1 MNSFGGEKSVLM
13 DEIARRQRKLIPLNI
28 VVAIIA
34 LVAAVSLLFAPI
46 VSVDAVGL
54 GDYITEMMNE
64 QSSGGDSSEEGP
76 TIDTAKIVSTVTSN
90 MGNVSLTTM
99 SLATLA
105 FSDDLTETLKDY
117 VSEIGS
123 ETLKKSE
130 KELITDVAVPMMIEM
145 MEEESGEEAPD
156 NIKNMDADAIY
167 DKAKALETASAGE
180 VDETISALAEEL
192 QNQLGED
199 YISDENLA
207 DLESAIRTVYDDTV
221 AATDG
226 TFTIESCICV
236 FASKSLQESGE
247 ITQTFTSYADLI
259 DYFMDSALSSG
270 SGSAEATAK
279 AASENSGGSGSD
291 SGSSSELDDTIAQVE
306 PILKIVAIAL
316 LFFTAVWLILFLFA
330 FLHLFAKNKRFTMWY
345 VKLFGFLPCLI
356 FGVAPL
362 VAGAIVPGMEGG
374 AEIAGILGMISTMT
388 WISGACYI
396 LLWIISI
403 FWAFPIKRKIRA
415 YNKQLK
421 AM

>member
-54 GDYITEMMNE
+54 GDYITEMMGE
-64 QSSGGDSSEEGP
+64 QTSGGDSSEEGP

-123 ETLKKSE
+123 EALKKSE

-145 MEEESGEEAPD
+145 MEEESGTQAPD

-180 VDETISALAEEL
+180 VDETISALAEEV
-192 QNQLGED
+192 QNQ
-199 YISDENLA
+199 
-207 DLESAIRTVYDDTV
+207 RR
-221 AATDG
+221 
-226 TFTIESCICV
+226 
-236 FASKSLQESGE
+236 K
-247 ITQTFTSYADLI
+247 
-259 DYFMDSALSSG
+259 LSR
-270 SGSAEATAK
+270 
-279 AASENSGGSGSD
+279 
-291 SGSSSELDDTIAQVE
+291 
-306 PILKIVAIAL
+306 P
-316 LFFTAVWLILFLFA
+316 
-330 FLHLFAKNKRFTMWY
+330 
-345 VKLFGFLPCLI
+345 
-356 FGVAPL
+356 
-362 VAGAIVPGMEGG
+362 
-374 AEIAGILGMISTMT
+374 
-388 WISGACYI
+388 
-396 LLWIISI
+396 
-403 FWAFPIKRKIRA
+403 
-415 YNKQLK
+415 
-421 AM
+421 

>member
-54 GDYITEMMNE
+54 GDYITEMMGE

-99 SLATLA
+99 SLTTLA
-105 FSDDLTETLKDY
+105 FSDDLTETLKGY

-130 KELITDVAVPMMIEM
+130 KELITDVAVPMMVEM

-207 DLESAIRTVYDDTV
+207 DLESSIRTVYDDTV

-259 DYFMDSALSSG
+259 DYFMD
-270 SGSAEATAK
+270 
-279 AASENSGGSGSD
+279 
-291 SGSSSELDDTIAQVE
+291 SSSELDDTIAQVE

>member
-54 GDYITEMMNE
+54 GDYITEMMGE

-99 SLATLA
+99 SLATIA

-130 KELITDVAVPMMIEM
+130 KELITDVAVPMMVEM

-207 DLESAIRTVYDDTV
+207 DLESSIRKIYDDTV
-221 AATDG
+221 EATDG

-259 DYFMDSALSSG
+259 DYFMDS
-270 SGSAEATAK
+270 
-279 AASENSGGSGSD
+279 
-291 SGSSSELDDTIAQVE
+291 SSELDDTIAQVE
-306 PILKIVAIAL
+306 PILKIVAIAI

>member
-54 GDYITEMMNE
+54 GDYITEMMGE

-123 ETLKKSE
+123 EALKKSE
-130 KELITDVAVPMMIEM
+130 KELITDVAVPMMVEM

-207 DLESAIRTVYDDTV
+207 DLESSIRTVYDDTV

-259 DYFMDSALSSG
+259 DYFMD
-270 SGSAEATAK
+270 
-279 AASENSGGSGSD
+279 
-291 SGSSSELDDTIAQVE
+291 SSSELDDTIAQVE

-374 AEIAGILGMISTMT
+374 AEIAGILGMISSMT

>member
-54 GDYITEMMNE
+54 GDYITEMMGE

-130 KELITDVAVPMMIEM
+130 KELITDVAVPMMVEM
-145 MEEESGEEAPD
+145 MEEERGEEAPD

-167 DKAKALETASAGE
+167 DNAKALETASADE

-247 ITQTFTSYADLI
+247 ITQT
-259 DYFMDSALSSG
+259 
-270 SGSAEATAK
+270 
-279 AASENSGGSGSD
+279 
-291 SGSSSELDDTIAQVE
+291 LDDTIAQVE

>member
-130 KELITDVAVPMMIEM
+130 KELITDVAVPMMVEM

-207 DLESAIRTVYDDTV
+207 DLESSIRTVYDDTV

-270 SGSAEATAK
+270 SG
-279 AASENSGGSGSD
+279 GGTD
-291 SGSSSELDDTIAQVE
+291 SSSELDDTIAQVE

>member
-54 GDYITEMMNE
+54 GDYITEMMSE
-64 QSSGGDSSEEGP
+64 QSSGEDSSAEGP

-130 KELITDVAVPMMIEM
+130 KELITDVAVPMMVEM

-207 DLESAIRTVYDDTV
+207 DLESSIRTVYDDTV

-270 SGSAEATAK
+270 SGS
-279 AASENSGGSGSD
+279 D
-291 SGSSSELDDTIAQVE
+291 SSSELDDTIAQVE

-396 LLWIISI
+396 LLWVISI

>member
-54 GDYITEMMNE
+54 GDYITEMMGE

-130 KELITDVAVPMMIEM
+130 KELITDVAVPMMVEM
-145 MEEESGEEAPD
+145 MEEERGEEAPD

-247 ITQTFTSYADLI
+247 ITQT
-259 DYFMDSALSSG
+259 
-270 SGSAEATAK
+270 
-279 AASENSGGSGSD
+279 
-291 SGSSSELDDTIAQVE
+291 LDDTIAQVE

>member
-54 GDYITEMMNE
+54 GDYITEMMGE
-64 QSSGGDSSEEGP
+64 QTSGEDSSAEGP
-76 TIDTAKIVSTVTSN
+76 TIDTAKIVSIVTSN

-123 ETLKKSE
+123 EALKKSE

-207 DLESAIRTVYDDTV
+207 DLESSIRTVYDDTV

-259 DYFMDSALSSG
+259 DYFMD
-270 SGSAEATAK
+270 
-279 AASENSGGSGSD
+279 
-291 SGSSSELDDTIAQVE
+291 SSSELDDTIAQVE

>member
-130 KELITDVAVPMMIEM
+130 KELITDVAVPMMVEM

-207 DLESAIRTVYDDTV
+207 DLESSIRKIYDDTV
-221 AATDG
+221 EATDG

-236 FASKSLQESGE
+236 FVSKSLQESGE

-270 SGSAEATAK
+270 SG
-279 AASENSGGSGSD
+279 GGTD
-291 SGSSSELDDTIAQVE
+291 SSSELDDTIAQVE

>member
-130 KELITDVAVPMMIEM
+130 KELITDVAVPMMVEM

-207 DLESAIRTVYDDTV
+207 DLESSIRTVYDETV

-259 DYFMDSALSSG
+259 DYFMD
-270 SGSAEATAK
+270 
-279 AASENSGGSGSD
+279 
-291 SGSSSELDDTIAQVE
+291 SSSELDDTIAQVE

>member
-54 GDYITEMMNE
+54 GDYITEMMGE
-64 QSSGGDSSEEGP
+64 QSSGSDSSEEGP

-130 KELITDVAVPMMIEM
+130 KELITDVAVPMMVEM

-167 DKAKALETASAGE
+167 DNAKALETASADE

-207 DLESAIRTVYDDTV
+207 DLESSIRTVYDDTV

-259 DYFMDSALSSG
+259 DYFMDS
-270 SGSAEATAK
+270 
-279 AASENSGGSGSD
+279 
-291 SGSSSELDDTIAQVE
+291 SSELDDAIAQVE

>member
-54 GDYITEMMNE
+54 GDYITEMMGE
-64 QSSGGDSSEEGP
+64 QTAGGDSSEEGP

-130 KELITDVAVPMMIEM
+130 KELITDVAVPMMVEM

-167 DKAKALETASAGE
+167 DKAKTLETASAGE

-207 DLESAIRTVYDDTV
+207 DLESSIRTVYDDTV

-270 SGSAEATAK
+270 SG
-279 AASENSGGSGSD
+279 GGTD
-291 SGSSSELDDTIAQVE
+291 SSSELDDTIAQVE

>member
-54 GDYITEMMNE
+54 GDYITEMMDE
-64 QSSGGDSSEEGP
+64 QTSGEDSSAEGP

-130 KELITDVAVPMMIEM
+130 KELITDVAVPMMVEM

-207 DLESAIRTVYDDTV
+207 DLESSIRTVYDDTV

-270 SGSAEATAK
+270 SGS
-279 AASENSGGSGSD
+279 D
-291 SGSSSELDDTIAQVE
+291 SSSELDDTIAQVE

>member
-54 GDYITEMMNE
+54 GDYITEMMGE

-90 MGNVSLTTM
+90 MDNVSLTTM

-145 MEEESGEEAPD
+145 MEEESGTQAPD

-207 DLESAIRTVYDDTV
+207 DLESSIRKIYDDTV
-221 AATDG
+221 EATDG

-259 DYFMDSALSSG
+259 DYFMD
-270 SGSAEATAK
+270 
-279 AASENSGGSGSD
+279 
-291 SGSSSELDDTIAQVE
+291 SSSELDDTIAQVE

>member
-1 MNSFGGEKSVLM
+1 MNNFGGEKSVLM

-130 KELITDVAVPMMIEM
+130 KELITDVAVPVMIEM
-145 MEEESGEEAPD
+145 MEEESGTQAPD

-207 DLESAIRTVYDDTV
+207 DLESSIRKIYDDTV
-221 AATDG
+221 EATDG

-259 DYFMDSALSSG
+259 DYFMDSALSS
-270 SGSAEATAK
+270 E
-279 AASENSGGSGSD
+279 SGGGTD
-291 SGSSSELDDTIAQVE
+291 SSSELDDTIAQVE

>member
-54 GDYITEMMNE
+54 GDYITEMMDE
-64 QSSGGDSSEEGP
+64 QTSGEDSSAEGP

-130 KELITDVAVPMMIEM
+130 KELITDVAVPMMVEM

-207 DLESAIRTVYDDTV
+207 DLESSIRKIYDDTV
-221 AATDG
+221 EATDG

-247 ITQTFTSYADLI
+247 ITQT
-259 DYFMDSALSSG
+259 
-270 SGSAEATAK
+270 
-279 AASENSGGSGSD
+279 
-291 SGSSSELDDTIAQVE
+291 LDDTIAQVE

>member
-54 GDYITEMMNE
+54 GDYITEMMDE
-64 QSSGGDSSEEGP
+64 QTSGEDSSAEGP

-130 KELITDVAVPMMIEM
+130 KELITDVAVPMMVEM

-207 DLESAIRTVYDDTV
+207 DLESSIRTVYDDTV

-259 DYFMDSALSSG
+259 DYFMD
-270 SGSAEATAK
+270 
-279 AASENSGGSGSD
+279 
-291 SGSSSELDDTIAQVE
+291 SSSELDDTIAQVE

-362 VAGAIVPGMEGG
+362 VAGAIVPGMDGG

>member
-54 GDYITEMMNE
+54 GDYITEMMGE
-64 QSSGGDSSEEGP
+64 QTSGEDSSAEGP

-130 KELITDVAVPMMIEM
+130 KELITDVAVPMMVEM

-207 DLESAIRTVYDDTV
+207 DLESSIRKIYDDTV
-221 AATDG
+221 EATDG

-270 SGSAEATAK
+270 S
-279 AASENSGGSGSD
+279 GSGSD

-345 VKLFGFLPCLI
+345 AKLFGFLPCLI

>member
-1 MNSFGGEKSVLM
+1 MNSFSGEKSVLM

-54 GDYITEMMNE
+54 GDYITEMMGE

-130 KELITDVAVPMMIEM
+130 KELITDVAVPMMVEM

-207 DLESAIRTVYDDTV
+207 DLESSIRKIYDDTV
-221 AATDG
+221 EATDG

-270 SGSAEATAK
+270 S
-279 AASENSGGSGSD
+279 GSGSD

-362 VAGAIVPGMEGG
+362 VAGAIVPGMDGG

>member
-105 FSDDLTETLKDY
+105 FSDDLTETLKGY

-130 KELITDVAVPMMIEM
+130 KELITDVAVPMMVEM

-207 DLESAIRTVYDDTV
+207 DLESSIRTVYDDTV

-259 DYFMDSALSSG
+259 DYFMDSY
-270 SGSAEATAK
+270 
-279 AASENSGGSGSD
+279 
-291 SGSSSELDDTIAQVE
+291 SELDDTIAQVE

-362 VAGAIVPGMEGG
+362 VAGAIIPGMEGG

>member
-1 MNSFGGEKSVLM
+1 MNNFGGEKSVLM

-54 GDYITEMMNE
+54 GDYITEMMGE

-90 MGNVSLTTM
+90 MDNVSLTTM

-123 ETLKKSE
+123 EALKKSE

-145 MEEESGEEAPD
+145 MEEESGTQAPD

-207 DLESAIRTVYDDTV
+207 DLESSIRTVYDDTV

-259 DYFMDSALSSG
+259 DYFMD
-270 SGSAEATAK
+270 
-279 AASENSGGSGSD
+279 
-291 SGSSSELDDTIAQVE
+291 SSSELDDTIAQVE

>member
-54 GDYITEMMNE
+54 GDYITEMMGE

-130 KELITDVAVPMMIEM
+130 KELITDVAVPMMVEM

-247 ITQTFTSYADLI
+247 ITQT
-259 DYFMDSALSSG
+259 
-270 SGSAEATAK
+270 
-279 AASENSGGSGSD
+279 
-291 SGSSSELDDTIAQVE
+291 LDDTIAQVE

-396 LLWIISI
+396 LLWVISI

>member
-1 MNSFGGEKSVLM
+1 MNNFGGEKSVLM

-123 ETLKKSE
+123 EALKKSE

-145 MEEESGEEAPD
+145 MEEESGTQAPD

-259 DYFMDSALSSG
+259 DYFMDSALSS
-270 SGSAEATAK
+270 E
-279 AASENSGGSGSD
+279 SGGGTD
-291 SGSSSELDDTIAQVE
+291 SSSELDDTIAQVE

>member
-54 GDYITEMMNE
+54 GDYITEMMGE

-145 MEEESGEEAPD
+145 MEEESGAQAPD

-207 DLESAIRTVYDDTV
+207 DLESSIRTVYDDTV
-221 AATDG
+221 AATGG

-259 DYFMDSALSSG
+259 DYFMD
-270 SGSAEATAK
+270 
-279 AASENSGGSGSD
+279 
-291 SGSSSELDDTIAQVE
+291 SSSELDDTIAQVE

>member
-54 GDYITEMMNE
+54 GDYITEMMGE

-130 KELITDVAVPMMIEM
+130 KELITDVAVPMMVEM
-145 MEEESGEEAPD
+145 MEEESGEEAPG

-259 DYFMDSALSSG
+259 DYFMD
-270 SGSAEATAK
+270 
-279 AASENSGGSGSD
+279 
-291 SGSSSELDDTIAQVE
+291 SSSELDDTIAQVE

>member
-1 MNSFGGEKSVLM
+1 MNNFGGEKSVLM

-76 TIDTAKIVSTVTSN
+76 AIDTAKIVSTVTSN

-130 KELITDVAVPMMIEM
+130 KELITDVAVPMMVEM

-207 DLESAIRTVYDDTV
+207 DLESSIRKIYDDTV
-221 AATDG
+221 EATDG

-270 SGSAEATAK
+270 SGS
-279 AASENSGGSGSD
+279 D
-291 SGSSSELDDTIAQVE
+291 SSSELDDTIAQVE

>member
-54 GDYITEMMNE
+54 GDYITEMMGE

-130 KELITDVAVPMMIEM
+130 KELITDVAVPMMVEM

-167 DKAKALETASAGE
+167 NKAKALETASAGE

-207 DLESAIRTVYDDTV
+207 DLESSIRTIYDDTV

-236 FASKSLQESGE
+236 FVSKSLQESGE

-259 DYFMDSALSSG
+259 DYFMD
-270 SGSAEATAK
+270 
-279 AASENSGGSGSD
+279 
-291 SGSSSELDDTIAQVE
+291 SSSELDDTIAQVE

-362 VAGAIVPGMEGG
+362 VAGAIIPGMEGG

>member
-54 GDYITEMMNE
+54 GDYITEMMGE

-90 MGNVSLTTM
+90 MGNVSLTMM

-123 ETLKKSE
+123 EALKKSE

-145 MEEESGEEAPD
+145 MEEESGTQAPD
-156 NIKNMDADAIY
+156 NIKNIDADAIY

-207 DLESAIRTVYDDTV
+207 DLESSIRTVYDDTV

-259 DYFMDSALSSG
+259 DYFMD
-270 SGSAEATAK
+270 
-279 AASENSGGSGSD
+279 
-291 SGSSSELDDTIAQVE
+291 SSSELDDTIAQVE

>member
-13 DEIARRQRKLIPLNI
+13 DEIARRQKKLIPLNI

-54 GDYITEMMNE
+54 GDYITEMMDE
-64 QSSGGDSSEEGP
+64 QTSGEDSSAEGP

-207 DLESAIRTVYDDTV
+207 DLESSIRTVYDDTV

-259 DYFMDSALSSG
+259 DYFMD
-270 SGSAEATAK
+270 
-279 AASENSGGSGSD
+279 
-291 SGSSSELDDTIAQVE
+291 SSSELDDTIAQVE

>member
-54 GDYITEMMNE
+54 GDYITEMMGE

-130 KELITDVAVPMMIEM
+130 KELITDVAVPMMVEM

-207 DLESAIRTVYDDTV
+207 DLESSIRTVYDDTV

-259 DYFMDSALSSG
+259 DYFMD
-270 SGSAEATAK
+270 
-279 AASENSGGSGSD
+279 
-291 SGSSSELDDTIAQVE
+291 SSSELDDTIAQVE

>member
-54 GDYITEMMNE
+54 GDYITEMMDE
-64 QSSGGDSSEEGP
+64 QTSGEDSSAEGP

-130 KELITDVAVPMMIEM
+130 KELITDVAVPMMVEM
-145 MEEESGEEAPD
+145 MEEERGEEAPD

-167 DKAKALETASAGE
+167 DNAKALETASADE

-207 DLESAIRTVYDDTV
+207 DLESSIRTVYDDTV

-270 SGSAEATAK
+270 SG
-279 AASENSGGSGSD
+279 GGTD
-291 SGSSSELDDTIAQVE
+291 SSSELDDAIAQVE

>member
-1 MNSFGGEKSVLM
+1 MNNFGGEKSVLM

-105 FSDDLTETLKDY
+105 FSDDLTETLKGY

-123 ETLKKSE
+123 EALKKSE

-167 DKAKALETASAGE
+167 DKAKALETASADE

-207 DLESAIRTVYDDTV
+207 DLESSIRKIYDDTV
-221 AATDG
+221 EATDG

-259 DYFMDSALSSG
+259 DYFMD
-270 SGSAEATAK
+270 
-279 AASENSGGSGSD
+279 
-291 SGSSSELDDTIAQVE
+291 SSSELDDTIAQVE

>member
-76 TIDTAKIVSTVTSN
+76 TIDTAKVVSTVTSK

-130 KELITDVAVPMMIEM
+130 KELITDVAVPMMVEM

-207 DLESAIRTVYDDTV
+207 DLESSIRTVYDDTV

-259 DYFMDSALSSG
+259 DYFMD
-270 SGSAEATAK
+270 
-279 AASENSGGSGSD
+279 
-291 SGSSSELDDTIAQVE
+291 SSSELDDTIAQVE

>member
-130 KELITDVAVPMMIEM
+130 KELITDVAVPMMVEM

-207 DLESAIRTVYDDTV
+207 DLESSIRTVYDDTV

-259 DYFMDSALSSG
+259 DYFMD
-270 SGSAEATAK
+270 
-279 AASENSGGSGSD
+279 
-291 SGSSSELDDTIAQVE
+291 SSSELDDTIAQVE

-396 LLWIISI
+396 LLWVISI

>member
-130 KELITDVAVPMMIEM
+130 KELITDVAVPMMVEM

-167 DKAKALETASAGE
+167 DNAKALETASAGE

-207 DLESAIRTVYDDTV
+207 DLESSIRTVYDDTV

-236 FASKSLQESGE
+236 FVSKSLQESGE

-270 SGSAEATAK
+270 SG
-279 AASENSGGSGSD
+279 GGTD
-291 SGSSSELDDTIAQVE
+291 SSSELDDTIAQVE

>member
-54 GDYITEMMNE
+54 GDYITEMMGE

-90 MGNVSLTTM
+90 MDNVSLTTM

-145 MEEESGEEAPD
+145 MEEESGTQAPD

-167 DKAKALETASAGE
+167 DNAKALETASADE

-207 DLESAIRTVYDDTV
+207 DLESSIRTVYDDTV

-259 DYFMDSALSSG
+259 DYFMDS
-270 SGSAEATAK
+270 
-279 AASENSGGSGSD
+279 
-291 SGSSSELDDTIAQVE
+291 SSELDDAIAQVE

>member
-1 MNSFGGEKSVLM
+1 MNNFGGEKSVLM

-54 GDYITEMMNE
+54 GDYITEMMDE
-64 QSSGGDSSEEGP
+64 QTSGEDSSAEGP

-130 KELITDVAVPMMIEM
+130 KELITDVAVPMMVEM

-207 DLESAIRTVYDDTV
+207 DLESSIRTVYDDTV

-259 DYFMDSALSSG
+259 DYFMDS
-270 SGSAEATAK
+270 
-279 AASENSGGSGSD
+279 
-291 SGSSSELDDTIAQVE
+291 SSELDDTIAQVE
-306 PILKIVAIAL
+306 PILKIVAIAI

>member
-54 GDYITEMMNE
+54 GDYITEMMGE
-64 QSSGGDSSEEGP
+64 QTAGGDSSEEGP

-105 FSDDLTETLKDY
+105 ISDDLTETLKGY

-123 ETLKKSE
+123 EALKKSE
-130 KELITDVAVPMMIEM
+130 KELITDVAVPMMIEL

-207 DLESAIRTVYDDTV
+207 DLESSIRTVYDDTV

-259 DYFMDSALSSG
+259 DYFMD
-270 SGSAEATAK
+270 
-279 AASENSGGSGSD
+279 
-291 SGSSSELDDTIAQVE
+291 SSSELDDTIAQVE

>member
-54 GDYITEMMNE
+54 GDYITEMMGE

-90 MGNVSLTTM
+90 MDNVSLTTM

-123 ETLKKSE
+123 EALKKSE

-145 MEEESGEEAPD
+145 MEEESGTQAPD

-207 DLESAIRTVYDDTV
+207 DLESSIRTVYDDTV

-259 DYFMDSALSSG
+259 DYFMDSF
-270 SGSAEATAK
+270 
-279 AASENSGGSGSD
+279 
-291 SGSSSELDDTIAQVE
+291 SELDDTIAQVE
-306 PILKIVAIAL
+306 PILKMVAIAL

-396 LLWIISI
+396 LLWVISI